1 MICIGMD
8 ECTPCFLWFEIDQQN
23 CGHEHNSYYLSPRC
37 ILLPKVNNEDT
48 AKIGEREIPK
58 TAYASKPPEQNNHK
72 KGIKIM
78 QIVAMTGLSHP
89 TVRATID
96 LFDAGGWA
104 GIRPALR
111 GRNKGD
117 GHVLSQAQEDAIQRM
132 IIDKRPEQLKMD
144 FSLWSRAAVGQ
155 LIEQEFGIK
164 LQVRSIG
171 KYLTRWGFTP
181 QKPIKRAYEQ
191 NPAAVQA
198 WLEGEYPAIEQRMR
212 LQARHPWP

>member
-1 MICIGMD
+1 MD
-8 ECTPCFLWFEIDQQN
+8 KEDARYQTLEQL
-23 CGHEHNSYYLSPRC
+23 HERRKQVVRL
-37 ILLPKVNNEDT
+37 
-48 AKIGEREIPK
+48 
-58 TAYASKPPEQNNHK
+58 HK
-72 KGIKIM
+72 KGIKVM

-111 GRNKGD
+111 GRNRGD
-117 GHVLSQAQEDAIQRM
+117 GRVLSQAQEDAIQRM

-155 LIEQEFGIK
+155 LIEQEFDIK

-171 KYLTRWGFTP
+171 KYQPCPMRCEPEGGTYFHPEMSLSPDFWG
-181 QKPIKRAYEQ
+181 
-191 NPAAVQA
+191 
-198 WLEGEYPAIEQRMR
+198 
-212 LQARHPWP
+212 